1 MQVQEQNAKVE
12 TTEVFKGFS
21 LFNDIEDLELRK
33 RNRAVIMVNLLADN
47 FSQGKI
53 EARGSLLIIGY
64 MSKVPTED
72 RKELVDE
79 FVRQANER
87 GFKIQ

>member
-12 TTEVFKGFS
+12 TFKGFS
-21 LFNDIEDLELRK
+21 LFNDIEDLALRK
-33 RNRAVIMVNLLADN
+33 RNRAVIMVNLLEDN
-47 FSQGKI
+47 YSQGKI

-64 MSKVPTED
+64 MANIPVED

-79 FVRQANER
+79 FVQQANDR